1 MNDLISQI
9 ERGDLALCK
18 YHEWDNGDY
27 YTKEPEAN
35 GEILRLAKLG
45 QQRDWI
51 PVTERLPEIDY
62 SLPEYEWRVQANVV
76 FRSGGKIKVGYAVYA
91 SNGYAKTEKG
101 RAPRWEDQSGRHFG
115 FEILY
120 WMPLPALPEQEGR

>member
-51 PVTERLPEIDY
+51 PVTEEPKQARLLLAYKYGVMEGVYYQQQYLTKDF
-62 SLPEYEWRVQANVV
+62 EHVV
-76 FRSGGKIKVGYAVYA
+76 PGV
-91 SNGYAKTEKG
+91 T
-101 RAPRWEDQSGRHFG
+101 HH
-115 FEILY
+115 
-120 WMPLPALPEQEGR
+120 MPLPALPEQEGR